1 MGGEERAKTRHAI
14 PRASL
19 AFRRRQA
26 SKSCCGSQDHNRR
39 LYVFLALR
47 SSYMANHTSL
57 GTMKYS
63 IAKAVLPDDVVR
75 HNLSS
80 AQQRKHRT
88 LTLPSNVT
96 MDKAREYWENLSYN
110 PKLKAVTKEFKS
122 SHFCM
127 ADPTIQRY
135 RDISNEGRV
144 WYEERQK
151 QMAGKPKIVLGQG
164 VYEEDES
171 LLSLQES
178 KQEPQQ
184 ESQQAQ
190 VQAESSPALQE
201 SQQEPQQEAHAQAE
215 SSPALQDSEQ
225 EPRQEVAEQ
234 AQFSPA
240 LQETQQEPQQEA
252 EAQAESSPALQDS
265 QQESQPEVQAQA
277 ESSPSESESDPE
289 EKKE

>member
-1 MGGEERAKTRHAI
+1 
-14 PRASL
+14 
-19 AFRRRQA
+19 
-26 SKSCCGSQDHNRR
+26 
-39 LYVFLALR
+39 
-47 SSYMANHTSL
+47 
-57 GTMKYS
+57 MKYS

-190 VQAESSPALQE
+190 VQAESSPALQS
-201 SQQEPQQEAHAQAE
+201 SQQETQQAQAE

-225 EPRQEVAEQ
+225 EPQQEAAEQ

-240 LQETQQEPQQEA
+240 LQDSQQEPQQEA
-252 EAQAESSPALQDS
+252 EAQAESFSALQDS
-265 QQESQPEVQAQA
+265 QQEFQPEVQAQA